1 VLFLNLAYLQDSVN
15 TWHKLAVLYYLS

>member
-15 TWHKLAVLYYLS
+15 TWHKLTVLYYLS